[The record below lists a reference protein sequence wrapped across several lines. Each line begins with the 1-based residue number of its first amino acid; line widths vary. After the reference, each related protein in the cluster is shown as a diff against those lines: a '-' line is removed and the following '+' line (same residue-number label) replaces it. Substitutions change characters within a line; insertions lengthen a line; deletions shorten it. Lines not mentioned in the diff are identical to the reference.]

1 MNPFDDLKPVE
12 GESPKQVIR
21 RAYFAYT
28 RITLPI
34 IRNMPYP
41 PVSLITGTPPLGV
54 DGKILE
60 QS

>member
-12 GESPKQVIR
+12 GESPKQFIR

-28 RITLPI
+28 RITLPVI
-34 IRNMPYP
+34 LGMPFP
-41 PVSLITGTPPLGV
+41 PVSLITGTLPRGI